1 MNNQEAKFILGG
13 YRPGG
18 RDAGD
23 KMFCSALE
31 QAKADPMLAA
41 WLARS
46 QAHDVAV
53 AGKLAQIAPPAELRA
68 AILAGAR
75 VSKKK
80 PSRAAAVWRHPVW
93 LSLAAAAVVVLSF
106 SLAVW
111 PNRTEAQVNRLADFA
126 LADTAHEI
134 HGGHGPEQGALQTL
148 LGQRTT
154 RLAQGVPVDFA
165 TLKAT
170 GCRTVQFQ
178 GKDVLEVCFMRDG
191 LVFHLYV
198 LRSSDFPKLPVG
210 APPAITH
217 RDGLCCA
224 SWGDAKEQ
232 VSYVVVSEAGAQAI
246 RNLL

>member
-23 KMFCSALE
+23 KMFCAALE
-31 QAKADPMLAA
+31 QAKADPSLAA
-41 WLARS
+41 WLARA

-75 VSKKK
+75 VSGKGAQS
-80 PSRAAAVWRHPVW
+80 PSIWRRPIW
-93 LSLAAAAVVVLSF
+93 LTLAAAAVVVLSF

-111 PNRTEAQVNRLADFA
+111 PNRSEAQVNRLADFA
-126 LADTAHEI
+126 LRDTAHEI

-178 GKDVLEVCFMRDG
+178 GKDVLEVCFVRDG

-210 APPAITH
+210 APPAMKQ

-232 VSYVVVSEAGAQAI
+232 VSYVVVSEAGADAI

>member
-23 KMFCSALE
+23 TMFGAALE
-31 QAKADPMLAA
+31 QAKADPVLAT

-46 QAHDVAV
+46 QAHDAAV
-53 AGKLAQIAPPAELRA
+53 AGKLAEIAPPAGLRA
-68 AILAGAR
+68 AILAGGS
-75 VSKKK
+75 VSKKT
-80 PSRAAAVWRHPVW
+80 STSSASIWRRPIW

-126 LADTAHEI
+126 INDTAKEI
-134 HGGHGPEQGALQTL
+134 HGGHGPEQGALQKL
-148 LGQRTT
+148 LGQPTT
-154 RLAQGVPVDFA
+154 RLAQGVPVDFKSLEA
-165 TLKAT
+165 S
-170 GCRTVQFQ
+170 GCRTVHFQ
-178 GKDVLEVCFMRDG
+178 GKDVLEVCFVREG

-232 VSYVVVSEAGAQAI
+232 VSYVVVSEAGADAI

>member
-23 KMFCSALE
+23 KMFGAALE
-31 QAKADPMLAA
+31 QAKADPSLAA
-41 WLARS
+41 WLARA

-53 AGKLAQIAPPAELRA
+53 AGKLAQITPPAELRA

-75 VSKKK
+75 VSKRSTET
-80 PSRAAAVWRHPVW
+80 PSIWRRPVW
-93 LSLAAAAVVVLSF
+93 LTLAAAAVVVMSF

-126 LADTAHEI
+126 LNDTAKEI
-134 HGGHGPEQGALQTL
+134 HGGHGPEQGALQKL
-148 LGQRTT
+148 LGQPTT
-154 RLAQGVPVDFA
+154 RLAQGVPVDF
-165 TLKAT
+165 KALEKS
-170 GCRTVQFQ
+170 GCRTVHFQ
-178 GKDVLEVCFMRDG
+178 GKDVLEVCFVRGG

-198 LRSSDFPKLPVG
+198 LRSADFPKLPMG
-210 APPAITH
+210 TPPTMTQ

-232 VSYVVVSEAGAQAI
+232 VSYVVVSESGADAI